1 MAEGMYKGV
10 SSEKQGTAAIELCK
24 SFAGAAAVAVLYGFL
39 AYLSM
44 QLMAAS
50 SPASAFWIGNALAVG
65 LLLGRGMLCRV
76 AAISLCLFSNFAAI
90 LAVGFEPIFAVL
102 LSASNMMEIVLALYA
117 LDRFIIRSRTFD
129 NLGHF
134 FKLAVIGTAVPFLSG
149 LLAATSV
156 ASLSGAAWFSAY
168 AQWLAAHSLQI
179 PIFTSLILIV
189 RNSIEG
195 RVSSVESPVQN
206 WFVLLVAT
214 TLCAT
219 LIFAQDTY
227 PFLFLAMPLV
237 VLAAFLTGRLG
248 TAVVV
253 AILSLVAV
261 VATLN
266 GHGPISLVQGG
277 EREQMIAL
285 QTFLASS
292 LAIGLPVAVKLA
304 AKTTI
309 RNDLQESR
317 DFVESIL
324 AGVGDLVFR
333 VDENWR
339 FTYANPRWETL
350 TGFAPEELIGANPFQ
365 NVIDRHVVDLRSQ
378 KEAIERGRDFD
389 DRIVVQISTADERTL
404 QFAVSINPQFD
415 NEGSFAGGIGVATD
429 VTEKLAR
436 EHALSESEKRFRRLA
451 ETAPVGIF
459 QANAAGEITYVGS
472 QWVERFGLNADD
484 FIGQGWKDLLATG
497 DEIKDDPAF
506 TGFDKP
512 GDVRHR
518 VLNFRNREGEEFWW
532 ETINTAEFDEFGNIC
547 GFVGV
552 AHDITEQ
559 RLADE
564 RLLESERRFQT
575 LANMAPAGI
584 FRTDSNGS
592 CTYVNEAW
600 KRLTGLEDRDWE
612 GDGWASAVHPEDL
625 ERVKKVWGEA
635 VNAQRSGEE
644 EFRWLRPD
652 GSVVWT
658 HATFGPEIGEAG
670 SVSGYIGV
678 VSDTTREVEARLK
691 LAERE
696 QQLALLADNA
706 TDAVLRLDLK
716 GYCVYASPSA
726 RHVFGIKPSLLIGKL
741 MITGFH
747 KDDRHSVKEVFQ
759 RLAAGD
765 ADSARVAFRSELL
778 TQPGEYQW
786 IEANCGLVRDENTGE
801 PVEVLASL
809 RNIDEMKKLQ
819 AELIRARDAS
829 LKAVESK
836 TAFLANM
843 SHEIRTPMNGLLGF
857 TERALERAPDGK
869 FRRSLEKI
877 AESGRIMLQLLND
890 LLDFAKIESGHMQIA
905 SEPTN
910 PREIIQSVSIMMEP
924 ARSKEGL
931 AIRVDISE
939 DVPEWLLSD
948 PLRVRQILLN
958 LLGNALKFT
967 DEGEISVRV
976 DADRHNSILNISV
989 SDTGIGIS
997 EDQLQRIFDDFVQ
1010 AEATIARRFGGTG
1023 LGLSISLQLARMLGG
1038 SLTAESTLGEGST
1051 FHLKLPL
1058 VACEKPGAKPQLN
1071 AAVSLPKGIEGSRV
1085 LVAED
1090 NDINQELI
1098 SDILEDAAISF
1109 ELVGNG
1115 RAAVERVM
1123 AARTEADRFDLVLMD
1138 IRMPILD
1145 GLNATRE
1152 IRAAGIDAAILPIVA
1167 LTAHAYRDDIEA
1179 CREAGMQGHLAKP
1192 FRTDDLLAI
1201 ISKHLSGGG
1210 SAVAT
1215 AGKPKRRASAAQK
1228 YADRKKAAHL
1238 LLLSVGEGG
1247 QQSQSDFEELASQ
1260 LHQLAGVAGLFGE
1273 ADLGRACMRLE
1284 KAIRDGS
1291 KPVHEEDFS
1300 ALASMLG
1307 NYESTVDHDFEELR

>member
-1 MAEGMYKGV
+1 MMDKNISFATHGP
-10 SSEKQGTAAIELCK
+10 AAIKVCE
-24 SFAGAAAVAVLYGFL
+24 SFAGAAAIGVLYGLL

-44 QLMAAS
+44 QLMADS
-50 SPASAFWIGNALAVG
+50 SPVSAFWIGNAMAVG
-65 LLLGRGMLCRV
+65 LLLGRGTRCRV
-76 AAISLCLFSNFAAI
+76 AAISLCLFSNFAVN
-90 LAVGFEPIFAVL
+90 LLGGFEPVFSAL

-117 LDRFIIRSRTFD
+117 LDRFITRSKTFD
-129 NLGHF
+129 NLGLF
-134 FKLAVIGTAVPFLSG
+134 LKLAAIGTTVPLVSG
-149 LLAATSV
+149 LFAATSV
-156 ASLSGAAWFSAY
+156 ATLSEATWFSIY
-168 AQWLAAHSLQI
+168 AQWFAAHSLQI

-189 RNSIEG
+189 RNSVGSRASRE
-195 RVSSVESPVQN
+195 EYPVRN
-206 WFVLLVAT
+206 WIVLLAAT
-214 TLCAT
+214 IVCAT
-219 LIFAQDTY
+219 IIFAQDTY

-261 VATLN
+261 IATLN
-266 GHGPISLVQGG
+266 GHGPISLVRGG
-277 EREQMIAL
+277 AREQMIAL

-304 AKTTI
+304 AKMTI
-309 RNDLQESR
+309 RNELQDSR

-339 FTYANPRWETL
+339 FTYANPRWKNL
-350 TGFAPEELIGANPFQ
+350 TGFTPEELVGANPFQ
-365 NVIDRHVVDLRSQ
+365 NVIDRHAVDLRSQ
-378 KEAIERGRDFD
+378 KEAIETGRDFGE
-389 DRIVVQISTADERTL
+389 RIVVQISTADERTL

-415 NEGSFAGGIGVATD
+415 NEGNFAGGIGVATD

-459 QANAAGEITYVGS
+459 QANAAGEMTYVAS
-472 QWVERFGLNADD
+472 QWVERFGLNAED

-497 DEIKDDPAF
+497 EELKDDPAF
-506 TGFDKP
+506 TGFDSP

-518 VLNFRNREGEEFWW
+518 VLNFRNKQGEEFWW

-559 RLADE
+559 RLAVE

-584 FRTDSNGS
+584 FRTDANGG

-600 KRLTGLEDRDWE
+600 KRLTGLEGRQWE
-612 GDGWASAVHPEDL
+612 GNGWANAVHPEDL
-625 ERVKKVWGEA
+625 DRVKMVWGEA
-635 VNAQRSGEE
+635 VSAQRNGEE

-658 HATFGPEIGEAG
+658 HATFGPEFGEAG

-678 VSDTTREVEARLK
+678 LSDTTREVEARLK

-696 QQLALLADNA
+696 HQLALLADNA
-706 TDAVLRLDLK
+706 TDAVLRLDLQ
-716 GYCVYASPSA
+716 GYCIYASPSA
-726 RHVFGIKPSLLIGKL
+726 RHVFGIKPSSLVGRLV
-741 MITGFH
+741 ITGFH
-747 KDDRHSVKEVFQ
+747 KDDDRTVNQVFR
-759 RLAAGD
+759 RLTAGD
-765 ADSARVAFRSELL
+765 ADSARVAFRSEIL

-786 IEANCGLVRDENTGE
+786 IEANCGLVRDEDTGE

-809 RNIDEMKKLQ
+809 RNIDEMKKLE

-869 FRRSLEKI
+869 FRRSLEKV

-890 LLDFAKIESGHMQIA
+890 LLDFAKIESGHMQIV

-910 PREIIQSVSIMMEP
+910 LREIIQSVSIMMEP

-939 DVPEWLLSD
+939 DVPEWLLTD

-967 DEGEISVRV
+967 DEGEVSVRV
-976 DADRHNSILNISV
+976 DADSHNSILKIAV

-997 EDQLQRIFDDFVQ
+997 EDQLQRIFEDFVQ
-1010 AEATIARRFGGTG
+1010 AEATIARRYGGTG
-1023 LGLSISLQLARMLGG
+1023 LGLSISMQLARMLGG
-1038 SLTAESTLGEGST
+1038 SLSAESTLGEGST

-1058 VACEKPGAKPQLN
+1058 VACEEPSAKPQSN
-1071 AAVSLPKGIEGSRV
+1071 TPASLPKGFEGWRV

-1109 ELVGNG
+1109 ELVENG

-1123 AARTEADRFDLVLMD
+1123 EARANADKFDLVLMD

-1145 GLNATRE
+1145 GLSAARE
-1152 IRAAGIDAAILPIVA
+1152 IRASGIDAPTLPIVA
-1167 LTAHAYRDDIEA
+1167 LTAHAYRDDIAA

-1192 FRTDDLLAI
+1192 FRRDDLLAV
-1201 ISKHLSGGG
+1201 ISKHLAGD
-1210 SAVAT
+1210 AAAAT
-1215 AGKPKRRASAAQK
+1215 SPRIPKRRASAAQK
-1228 YADRKKAAHL
+1228 YADRKKATHAL
-1238 LLLSVGEGG
+1238 LLAAQEEANNTQAHFV
-1247 QQSQSDFEELASQ
+1247 ELASQ

-1273 ADLGRACMRLE
+1273 ADLGLACMRLE

-1291 KPVHEEDFS
+1291 DPVQEEGFA
-1300 ALASMLG
+1300 ALTAMLG
-1307 NYESTVDHDFEELR
+1307 KHEGTVDHDFAELH